1 MDGCLAR
8 VGRPSILSRPAIA
21 NRLDHHGESND
32 QLGMAA
38 ARTETQKPLPRGTG
52 ARPSAGIKFAEML
65 LALPLDSR
73 PHFAAIDVGNRS
85 RPIVMAD
92 VSEICEAVYGSQAP
106 YDETKGPDDA
116 SVRWRHH
123 EDRSQHQRDQPLSA
137 ELGCIDLFVMGRRLS
152 TKCRLQPI
160 GYARGVGF
168 GGRHPRQ
175 ISGNAGHRS
184 MRKAPLIAA
193 MVALGA
199 STGPGMTAR
208 QEMSKLGSF
217 TARSRLL
224 ATIASRVQTV

>member
-1 MDGCLAR
+1 MSEFRKLSKPSTWKPRRRPVQQPRQKARHRRRQGPCCSHPPTRVDGCLAR

-92 VSEICEAVYGSQAP
+92 VSEI
-106 YDETKGPDDA
+106 
-116 SVRWRHH
+116 
-123 EDRSQHQRDQPLSA
+123 
-137 ELGCIDLFVMGRRLS
+137 
-152 TKCRLQPI
+152 
-160 GYARGVGF
+160 
-168 GGRHPRQ
+168 
-175 ISGNAGHRS
+175 
-184 MRKAPLIAA
+184 
-193 MVALGA
+193 
-199 STGPGMTAR
+199 
-208 QEMSKLGSF
+208 
-217 TARSRLL
+217 
-224 ATIASRVQTV
+224 